1 MPNNNLSPRERQVI
15 GLVVQAKPNK
25 IIAYELGLSEATVK
39 QYLHRVF
46 RKTGASNRT
55 DLALR
60 GSILVQDQ
68 QEQRV

>member
-15 GLVVQAKPNK
+15 GLVAQAKPNK

-46 RKTGASNRT
+46 RKTGVSNRT